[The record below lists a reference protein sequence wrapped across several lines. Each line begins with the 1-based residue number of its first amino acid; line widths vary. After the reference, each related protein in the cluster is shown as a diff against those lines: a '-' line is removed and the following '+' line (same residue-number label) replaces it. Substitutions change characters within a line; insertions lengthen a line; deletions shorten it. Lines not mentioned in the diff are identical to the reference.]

1 MASINCYVA
10 VVVVCARR
18 LRMNLAIVAVIG
30 LAALTFEPFLRAI
43 LLGKINLVLLALV
56 VVDCPVVPGR
66 YRGMSVGF
74 ATGIKILP
82 GASILLLILKREWG
96 AVGRAVA
103 VFAGTVGVGAVF
115 APHDSWDVLQGW
127 VHQTCASSPP
137 EAITGG
143 DNKSL
148 SAALMRLSHD
158 ISPSSILAALD
169 VCGRHDAGPGR
180 CQTPD

>member
-1 MASINCYVA
+1 MPSISCYVG

-30 LAALTFEPFLRAI
+30 LAGLTFEPFLGTI

-56 VVDCPVVPGR
+56 VVDCPVVPAR
-66 YRGMSVGF
+66 YWGMLIGF

-82 GASILLLILKREWG
+82 SAFILFLLLKWEWE
-96 AVGRAVA
+96 AFGRAAV

-115 APHDSWDVLQGW
+115 APHDSWDVLEGGI
-127 VHQTCASSPP
+127 HQTCAASPP

-143 DNKSL
+143 DNQSL
-148 SAALMRLSHD
+148 GAVFMRLSHD

-169 VCGRHDAGPGR
+169 VSGRHDAGPGR
-180 CQTPD
+180 RQAPD